1 MLLFYL
7 LIGWISLYVLVE
19 AYALFSS
26 ISTLKSLNQNVL
38 TLERTI
44 GRRTEYVDLA
54 RIRGPVQRF
63 RTGLFKRL
71 VIRVRPVGFFSVRR
85 GYWIRLTT
93 RPEEGAILR
102 ELEERVSI
110 LDVRDLWTLAR
121 AHKGEA
127 RRGTSSATASSKST
141 PGETAPP
148 GALRPGEEEEPDAQR
163 RACQRAPSSDLPSV
177 TRGASHVL
185 RAAGRCPIPRG
196 IGPGAF
202 HFPRRLAPRW
212 SPPGLRVADA
222 TPT

>member
-38 TLERTI
+38 ALERTI

-71 VIRVRPVGFFSVRR
+71 VIRVRPAGFFSVRR
-85 GYWIRLTT
+85 GYWVRLTA

-102 ELEERVSI
+102 ELEERLSI

-121 AHKGEA
+121 AHKG
-127 RRGTSSATASSKST
+127 
-141 PGETAPP
+141 
-148 GALRPGEEEEPDAQR
+148 
-163 RACQRAPSSDLPSV
+163 
-177 TRGASHVL
+177 
-185 RAAGRCPIPRG
+185 
-196 IGPGAF
+196 
-202 HFPRRLAPRW
+202 
-212 SPPGLRVADA
+212 
-222 TPT
+222 